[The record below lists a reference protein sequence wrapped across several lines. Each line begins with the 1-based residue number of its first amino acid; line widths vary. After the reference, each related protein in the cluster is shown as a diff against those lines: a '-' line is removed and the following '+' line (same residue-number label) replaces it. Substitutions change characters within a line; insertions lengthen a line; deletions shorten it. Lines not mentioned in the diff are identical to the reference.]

1 MSALPNAVL
10 WTTGLILVFL
20 APLGASAQ
28 GVGLSSEPVPLP
40 LLATPP
46 RVDGVL
52 ADGEWRGATLITLA
66 YETSPAANGP
76 SPVATQCHIAR
87 DADRMY
93 VGCRAHDP
101 DPDRIRAQYL
111 DRDQSTADDRILMYL
126 DPFDDAQRAF
136 VFSVSALG
144 VQTDGVFDQA
154 RGDLDN
160 AWNTIWASAGRITA
174 TGYEIEFAIPFHSL
188 RFPVTEDG
196 TTPWRF
202 FFERQWP
209 RTQVYTLR
217 SARYDQ
223 GDPCR
228 LCYAEYLEPGQLAP
242 PAFQLEATPTLTAS
256 NSLSRSTDEGP
267 LLAAGLETDVG
278 LDLRWS
284 MSSQSAL
291 NVTVNPDFSQVEAD
305 ALQLVS
311 NTRFALFVP
320 ERRPFF
326 LESAEAFQSPL
337 PVVFTRS
344 IVDPVAGAKLA
355 GRLGPWTGGALY
367 ARDAATNLLIPG
379 SFGSTF
385 TTLDSPSDAMAGRVT
400 RTSESGNV
408 VGAILTH
415 RTARDYQNSVAGFDA
430 FVRPVRGLQIRGQ
443 LLGSTT
449 KYPEGTPTGPPGQ
462 QSLLDHALQVD
473 ARYGTRNWGG
483 HARVESIGP
492 DFRADLGFLPQVDT
506 RRLEGSVTRHFWGD
520 DTPWLTQFESALGT
534 WHIYT
539 QDGRLKERGVWTR
552 GEYVGPAQT
561 SIAINPFW
569 LTEGFA
575 GREFGR
581 AGVNMSLSMAPTE
594 GFRFVIRGRRA
605 SVIDYANVRLASERE
620 VGGESSVRLGRRI
633 SLDLSA
639 SRNTIR
645 HEGALVSREGV
656 LSLRSFVG
664 LSPHVFV
671 SFLGQA
677 RRLERGGV
685 EPGTMEQP
693 TNAFIETQA
702 FVSYRRD
709 GQTAAFLGY
718 SDLSSDRA
726 GQGFQ
731 RRSLTWF
738 FKVAYAWR
746 P

>member
-1 MSALPNAVL
+1 MWATCLVSFVL
-10 WTTGLILVFL
+10 ATG
-20 APLGASAQ
+20 GATAQ
-28 GVGLSSEPVPLP
+28 GVGLSTGPVGLP
-40 LLATPP
+40 LLASPP
-46 RVDGVL
+46 SVDGVL
-52 ADGEWRGATLITLA
+52 AEREWQGATLITLDF
-66 YETSPAANGP
+66 ETSPAANGP
-76 SPVATQCHIAR
+76 APVATQCHLAR

-101 DPDRIRAQYL
+101 NPDRIRAQYL
-111 DRDQSTADDRILMYL
+111 DRDHSTADDRILMYL

-160 AWNTIWASAGRITA
+160 AWNTIWASAGRITP
-174 TGYEIEFAIPFHSL
+174 TGYEIELAIPFHSL
-188 RFPVTEDG
+188 RFPVSEDG
-196 TTPWRF
+196 TTPWRL

-228 LCYAEYLEPGQLAP
+228 LCYAEHLAPGPLEPP
-242 PAFQLEATPTLTAS
+242 SFQLEATPTLTAS
-256 NSLSRSTDEGP
+256 NSLSRIDDTGP
-267 LLAAGLETDVG
+267 LVGAGVETDVG

-337 PVVFTRS
+337 PVVFTRA

-367 ARDAATNLLIPG
+367 ARDATTNLLIPG

-385 TTLDSPSDAMAGRVT
+385 TTLDSPSDAVAGRVS
-400 RTSESGNV
+400 RTSESGSV
-408 VGAILTH
+408 LGAILTH
-415 RTARDYQNSVAGFDA
+415 RSALHYRNSVAGFDA
-430 FVRPVRGLQIRGQ
+430 LVRPLRGLQIRGQ
-443 LLGSTT
+443 LLGSSTE
-449 KYPEGTPTGPPGQ
+449 YPDGTPTAPPRSG
-462 QSLLDHALQVD
+462 SLLDHALQVD

-506 RRLEGSVTRHFWGD
+506 RRLEGSATRHFWGD

-534 WHIYT
+534 WHVYT

-581 AGVNMSLSMAPTE
+581 SGANMSVSMAPTE
-594 GFRFVIRGRRA
+594 RFRFAIRGRRA

-620 VGGESSVRLGRRI
+620 VGAESSLRLGRRI
-633 SLDLSA
+633 SLDLSG
-639 SRNTIR
+639 SRNSIR
-645 HEGALVSREGV
+645 HAGNLVSREGV
-656 LSLRSFVG
+656 VSLRTFVG

-677 RRLERGGV
+677 RRLERGDLSAGAA
-685 EPGTMEQP
+685 GDTDD
-693 TNAFIETQA
+693 TSLETQA

-709 GQTAAFLGY
+709 GQTAAFIGY
-718 SDLSSDRA
+718 SDLLTDRR
-726 GQGFQ
+726 GQGLQ

-738 FKVAYAWR
+738 LKVSYAWR
-746 P
+746 S